1 MVHELVRTP
10 RARRHDDNQRRILEA
25 AMGMVEREGFA
36 GLSLHKLAAAVD
48 YTPGALY
55 RYFGSKDALYAQL
68 VVLALADAR
77 AHLERGRA
85 RLPADASPLAAVLAD
100 ARAYREFARA
110 TPERFGLLATTLA
123 DPRVL
128 VEDDGAAE
136 PIIASMMATL
146 QGVASALS
154 AATEGGALS
163 AGDPIER
170 TLCLFG
176 LAQGVLQMEK
186 QASRAAGVIDTER
199 LLLSGVRALLV
210 GWGASPEAV
219 DAAARQALPAPRGL
233 AAAASA
239 IPSRNAGVLPKAARP
254 SKARKTPRTGESRR

>member
-1 MVHELVRTP
+1 
-10 RARRHDDNQRRILEA
+10 
-25 AMGMVEREGFA
+25 
-36 GLSLHKLAAAVD
+36 
-48 YTPGALY
+48 
-55 RYFGSKDALYAQL
+55 
-68 VVLALADAR
+68 
-77 AHLERGRA
+77 
-85 RLPADASPLAAVLAD
+85 
-100 ARAYREFARA
+100 
-110 TPERFGLLATTLA
+110 
-123 DPRVL
+123 
-128 VEDDGAAE
+128 
-136 PIIASMMATL
+136 MMATL

>member
-10 RARRHDDNQRRILEA
+10 RARRHDDNQRRILDA

-68 VVLALADAR
+68 VLQALADAR

-85 RLPADASPLAAVLAD
+85 RLPPGASPLAAVLAY
-100 ARAYREFARA
+100 ARSYREFARA

-128 VEDDGAAE
+128 VEDDGAAA

-146 QGVASALS
+146 QGVAGSL
-154 AATEGGALS
+154 AAASEGGALS
-163 AGDPIER
+163 AGDPVER

-210 GWGASPEAV
+210 GWGAS
-219 DAAARQALPAPRGL
+219 AAAIDVAAHEALPR
-233 AAAASA
+233 AASA
-239 IPSRNAGVLPKAARP
+239 SANPGVLPKAARP
-254 SKARKTPRTGESRR
+254 SKARKTPKAGESR

>member
-1 MVHELVRTP
+1 MTMVHEMPSTP
-10 RARRHDDNQRRILEA
+10 RARRHGDNQRRILDA

-36 GLSLHKLAAAVD
+36 GLSIHKLAAAVD

-68 VVLALADAR
+68 VLQALADAR

-85 RLPADASPLAAVLAD
+85 RLSRDASPLAVVFAY
-100 ARAYREFARA
+100 ARSYREFARA

-136 PIIASMMATL
+136 PIMASMMATF
-146 QGVASALS
+146 QGVSVALAAASEAGEL
-154 AATEGGALS
+154 A
-163 AGDPIER
+163 AGDHVER

-186 QASRAAGVIDTER
+186 QASRAAGAIDTER

-210 GWGASPEAV
+210 GWGASP
-219 DAAARQALPAPRGL
+219 DAAD
-233 AAAASA
+233 AAS
-239 IPSRNAGVLPKAARP
+239 SLDVLDLKEHLPPDARP
-254 SKARKTPRTGESRR
+254 SKARRTANTGESRR

>member
-1 MVHELVRTP
+1 
-10 RARRHDDNQRRILEA
+10 
-25 AMGMVEREGFA
+25 MGMVERDGFA
-36 GLSLHKLAAAVD
+36 GLSLHKLADAVD

-68 VVLALADAR
+68 VLQALADAR

-85 RLPADASPLAAVLAD
+85 RLPAEAPALAVVLAY

-128 VEDDGAAE
+128 VQDDGAAE

-146 QGVASALS
+146 QGVTGAL
-154 AATEGGALS
+154 AAAGEGGALS
-163 AGDPIER
+163 PGDPVER

-186 QASRAAGVIDTER
+186 QASRAAGAIDTER

-210 GWGASPEAV
+210 GWGAAPAAV
-219 DAAARQALPAPRGL
+219 DE
-233 AAAASA
+233 ASA
-239 IPSRNAGVLPKAARP
+239 QPVAALTLKAHATPRATRP
-254 SKARKTPRTGESRR
+254 SASKVRKTGESRR